1 MKKIF
6 EIKDEEVIKEML
18 DSAEYG
24 TLAICV
30 EDKPYSLP
38 INFVEIDGNIYFH
51 GAKRGRKIDI
61 LRKNQFVSFS
71 VVEPL
76 SMIDSNF
83 SSKDGLACPA
93 TQFFKSII
101 IDGVIEFIEKY
112 DEKVNMLSTMMKK
125 LQKEGGYRPLSE
137 EVYKKAINAT
147 LIYKLVPNQIKAKFK
162 FGQNLTKERFEMIVE
177 HLELRG
183 TEKDKITIE
192 LMKESFN
199 GV

>member
-1 MKKIF
+1 VKKIF